1 MRILLAGGAG
11 YIGAHC
17 AVELVNAGYEVVVV
31 DNLVNASEKSLERVE
46 QIVGKKITFYKVDI
60 QDREALNEVFEKEKI
75 DSFLAPGAE
84 ETLSSVASCSVT
96 YGFTTL
102 GITATVIPIMAKMT
116 TPNIRITLLP

>member
-1 MRILLAGGAG
+1 MKIQVEPSSATEKILYLP
-11 YIGAHC
+11 
-17 AVELVNAGYEVVVV
+17 
-31 DNLVNASEKSLERVE
+31 K
-46 QIVGKKITFYKVDI
+46 
-60 QDREALNEVFEKEKI
+60 KEKI